1 MQQYP
6 EFFPSEFFNNEE
18 EALAPLSAGT
28 EVKICQVCTDE
39 NGVQTATQITPPHP
53 VWTNGRGKSVV
64 QLNMVALGG
73 ENGLN
78 S

>member
-6 EFFPSEFFNNEE
+6 EFIPVEFYENVED
-18 EALAPLSAGT
+18 ALAPLSANT
-28 EVKICQVCTDE
+28 PVYICQVCTDE
-39 NGVQTATQITPPHP
+39 NGVQTATQIEPPHP